1 MKVIRVLPLIMCL
14 IIIVS
19 IGGVY
24 AIWQYSNIGP
34 NPQKVEISIDM
45 DEFDMASLTLVITNV
60 EEITDETSNSQP
72 TKIIWPRSVTASVN
86 GSAQQKI
93 VYKIT
98 AKNKAESG
106 KFYCIGANSS
116 VSNVDVAVSL
126 NEDGT
131 GVHPIK
137 AAPGEEIVFYA
148 TYTLKST
155 INESELTVD
164 FNFEQYAYAVTYVND
179 SQILYVDYVTEEES
193 KNVRT
198 LQGENIITNP
208 PQGNYEFDYWMNA
221 GSTEV
226 KNIPARNT
234 DDYILY
240 PSYVNLYTATF
251 VDQAGNVL
259 AWDHFTN
266 NNYSNIISLGNTT
279 VPPVVEECIFD
290 YWQVRVTK
298 NGTTTI
304 AKLSEYKFTD
314 GVDVTIYP
322 VYTYNGDVNLIPV
335 DNNRDGITDEYH
347 VGGYSNPNGQSLVEI
362 PSYVNGNPIT
372 EIVANAF
379 SSYDGVHSI
388 IIPKEVTYIANN
400 AFAEKWETIDSGETI
415 TLYYTGSYEEWMAR
429 EGNFSSSWESGI
441 SSSTRIFF
449 LNGRDTV
456 DVTQGYLQADVK
468 SSWGNRTVTWNHNK
482 SIDSSII
489 NEYTGHCDCSI
500 STIGD
505 NAHVY
510 VDTNGNIMKHNAQG
524 TPINSAGVIIEYK
537 RKNIFSSYKLTTN
550 YNDTYYRY
558 RPDRVYWLN

>member
-14 IIIVS
+14 IILVS

-34 NPQKVEISIDM
+34 NPQKVEIPIDM

-60 EEITDETSNSQP
+60 EEITDETGNSQP
-72 TKIIWPRSVTASVN
+72 TKIKWPRSVTATVN

-251 VDQAGNVL
+251 VDQVGNVL

-279 VPPVVEECIFD
+279 VPPVVAECIFD

-298 NGTTTI
+298 NGTTTT
-304 AKLSEYKFTD
+304 AKLSEYKFAD
-314 GVDVTIYP
+314 GVDITIYP
-322 VYTYNGDVNLIPV
+322 VYTYHGDVNLIPV
-335 DNNRDGITDEYH
+335 DNNRDGIIDEYH

-362 PSYVNGNPIT
+362 PDYVNGTPIT
-372 EIVANAF
+372 SIVANAF

-388 IIPKEVTYIANN
+388 IIPKEAIYIGNN
-400 AFAEKWETIDSGETI
+400 AFAEKWGTIDSGETI
-415 TLYYTGSYEEWMAR
+415 TIYYGGSYEEWVAK
-429 EGNFSSSWESGI
+429 EVNFDSDWESGI

-449 LNGRDTV
+449 LNGGDTV

-468 SSWGNRTVTWNHNK
+468 SSWGNRTVTWNYNK
-482 SIDSSII
+482 SIASSIM
-489 NEYTGHCDCSI
+489 NEYIGHCDCSI
-500 STIGD
+500 STTGD
-505 NAHVY
+505 NAHIY
-510 VDTNGNIMKHNAQG
+510 VDTNGNVMKHNAAG
-524 TPINSAGVIIEYK
+524 TPVNNAGVIIEYK
-537 RKNIFSSYKLTTN
+537 RKNIFSSYKLTTDH
-550 YNDTYYRY
+550 NDTYYRY

>member
-1 MKVIRVLPLIMCL
+1 MKVIHALSLVICFIVL
-14 IIIVS
+14 VS

-34 NPQKVEISIDM
+34 NPQKVEIPIDM
-45 DEFDMASLTLVITNV
+45 DEFDMSSLTLVITNV
-60 EEITDETSNSQP
+60 EEITDETGNSQP
-72 TKIIWPRSVTASVN
+72 TKIKWPRSVTATVN

-279 VPPVVEECIFD
+279 VPPVVEECAFD

-298 NGTTTI
+298 NGTTTTT
-304 AKLSEYKFTD
+304 KLSEYKFTD

-322 VYTYNGDVNLIPV
+322 VYTYHGDVNLIPV

-347 VGGYSNPNGQSLVEI
+347 VGGYSNPNGQSMVEI
-362 PSYVNGNPIT
+362 PDYVNGTPIT
-372 EIVANAF
+372 AIVANAF
-379 SSYDGVHSI
+379 SSYDGVHSVV
-388 IIPKEVTYIANN
+388 IPNTVITVGGNVL
-400 AFAEKWETIDSGETI
+400 AENWGFLDSGETVTI
-415 TLYYTGSYEEWMAR
+415 YFEGSYNEWIAK
-429 EGNFSSSWESGI
+429 EAAFNSDWDDGI
-441 SSSTRIFF
+441 SESSRVFF
-449 LNGRDTV
+449 LKDGKVDT
-456 DVTQGYLQADVK
+456 TQGYMKATKSGSTIKWSQATITDAL
-468 SSWGNRTVTWNHNK
+468 VT
-482 SIDSSII
+482 
-489 NEYTGHCDCSI
+489 EYTGHCDCSI

-510 VDTNGNIMKHNAQG
+510 VDTNGNIMKHNAEG

>member
-14 IIIVS
+14 IILVS

-34 NPQKVEISIDM
+34 NPQKVEIPIDM
-45 DEFDMASLTLVITNV
+45 DDFDMSSLTLVITNV
-60 EEITDETSNSQP
+60 EEITDETGNSQP
-72 TKIIWPRSVTASVN
+72 TKIKWPRSVTATVN

-347 VGGYSNPNGQSLVEI
+347 VGGYSNPNGQSMVEI
-362 PSYVNGNPIT
+362 PDYVNGNPIT
-372 EIVANAF
+372 AIVANAF
-379 SSYDGVHSI
+379 SSYDGVHSVV
-388 IIPKEVTYIANN
+388 IPNTVITVGDNVLADDWG
-400 AFAEKWETIDSGETI
+400 FLDSGETVTI
-415 TLYYTGSYEEWMAR
+415 YFEGSYNEWIAK
-429 EGNFSSSWESGI
+429 EAAFNSDWDDGI
-441 SSSTRIFF
+441 SESSRIFF
-449 LNGRDTV
+449 LKDGKVDT
-456 DVTQGYLQADVK
+456 TQGYMKATK
-468 SSWGNRTVTWNHNK
+468 SG
-482 SIDSSII
+482 SSIKWSQATI
-489 NEYTGHCDCSI
+489 TDALVTEYTGHCDCSI

>member
-14 IIIVS
+14 IILVS

-34 NPQKVEISIDM
+34 NPQKVEIPIDM
-45 DEFDMASLTLVITNV
+45 DDFDMSSLTLVITNV
-60 EEITDETSNSQP
+60 EEITDETGNSQP
-72 TKIIWPRSVTASVN
+72 TKIKWPRSVTATVN

-510 VDTNGNIMKHNAQG
+510 VDTNGNIMKHNAEG

-558 RPDRVYWLN
+558 RPDRVYWSN

>member
-1 MKVIRVLPLIMCL
+1 MKVLRVLPLIMCL
-14 IIIVS
+14 IILVS

-34 NPQKVEISIDM
+34 NPQKVEIPIDM
-45 DEFDMASLTLVITNV
+45 DEFDMSSLTLVITNV
-60 EEITDETSNSQP
+60 EEITDETGNSQP
-72 TKIIWPRSVTASVN
+72 TKIKWPRSVTASVN

-164 FNFEQYAYAVTYVND
+164 FNFEQYAYAVTYVNN

-251 VDQAGNVL
+251 VDQVGNVL

-279 VPPVVEECIFD
+279 VPPTVEECAFD

-298 NGTTTI
+298 NGTTTTT
-304 AKLSEYKFTD
+304 KLSEYKFAD
-314 GVDVTIYP
+314 GVDITIYP
-322 VYTYNGDVNLIPV
+322 VYTYHGDVNLIPV

-362 PSYVNGNPIT
+362 PDYVNGNPIT

-400 AFAEKWETIDSGETI
+400 AFAEKWGTVDSGETI
-415 TLYYTGSYEEWMAR
+415 TIYYSGSYEEWMAR
-429 EGNFSSSWESGI
+429 EGNFSSNWESGI

-510 VDTNGNIMKHNAQG
+510 VDTNGNIMKHNTEG

>member
-1 MKVIRVLPLIMCL
+1 MKVIHVLPLIMCL
-14 IIIVS
+14 IILVS

-34 NPQKVEISIDM
+34 NPQKVEIPIDM

-60 EEITDETSNSQP
+60 EEITDETGNSQP
-72 TKIIWPRSVTASVN
+72 TKIKWPRSVTATVN

-106 KFYCIGANSS
+106 KFYYIGANSS
-116 VSNVDVAVSL
+116 SSNVDVAVSL

-131 GVHPIK
+131 SVQPIK
-137 AAPGEEIVFYA
+137 AAPGEEVVFYA
-148 TYTLKST
+148 TYTLKSN
-155 INESELTVD
+155 INESDLTVD

-179 SQILYVDYVTEEES
+179 NQILFVDYVTEEES

-208 PQGNYEFDYWMNA
+208 PEGNYEFDYWMNA

-226 KNIPARNT
+226 KNIPAGNT
-234 DDYILY
+234 NDYILY

-251 VDQAGNVL
+251 VDQGGNVL

-266 NNYSNIISLGNTT
+266 NNYSNIISLGNAT
-279 VPPVVEECIFD
+279 VPPEVEECAFD

-314 GVDVTIYP
+314 AVDITIYP

-335 DNNRDGITDEYH
+335 DNNGDGITDEYH

-362 PSYVNGNPIT
+362 PDYVNGNPIT
-372 EIVANAF
+372 AIVANAF
-379 SSYDGVHSI
+379 SSYDGVHSVV
-388 IIPKEVTYIANN
+388 IPNTVITVGGNVLADDWG
-400 AFAEKWETIDSGETI
+400 FLDSGETVTI
-415 TLYYTGSYEEWMAR
+415 YFEGSYNEWMAK
-429 EGNFSSSWESGI
+429 EAAFNSDWDDGI
-441 SSSTRIFF
+441 SESSRIFF
-449 LNGRDTV
+449 LKDGKVDT
-456 DVTQGYLQADVK
+456 TQGYMKATK
-468 SSWGNRTVTWNHNK
+468 SS
-482 SIDSSII
+482 SSIKWSKAEI
-489 NEYTGHCDCSI
+489 TSDLVKEYTDYCDCSI
-500 STIGD
+500 STKGD
-505 NAHVY
+505 TAHIY
-510 VDTNGNIMKHNAQG
+510 VDSSGNVMGRNEEG
-524 TPINSAGVIIEYK
+524 TPVNSAGVVIEYK

-558 RPDRVYWLN
+558 RPDRVYWLE

>member
-14 IIIVS
+14 IILVS

-34 NPQKVEISIDM
+34 NPQKVEIPIDM
-45 DEFDMASLTLVITNV
+45 DEFDMSSLTLVITNV

-400 AFAEKWETIDSGETI
+400 AFAEKWDTIDSGETI

-429 EGNFSSSWESGI
+429 EGNFSSNWESGI

-456 DVTQGYLQADVK
+456 DVTQGYLQAEVK

-510 VDTNGNIMKHNAQG
+510 VDTNGNIMKHNAEG